1 MGSSIVLKLLKV
13 THYYRNK
20 QNKKWYLPFG
30 YDAEDIDL
38 NNISLHIYQGEALGI
53 IGEPESSKASVG
65 QLLAGAIKPD
75 KGKVVCTEDLFYGYI
90 EDQSLIHQTVEAY
103 TAQLVQ
109 LFPYEINDHKA
120 EQIIQYA
127 HLGDY
132 KTKPVNHI
140 SKVAYAQLLLSIA
153 RSSKSNIII
162 LNHVID
168 YLTPQFMERAIEL
181 TNDYIENNLTIVSIG
196 DDIDKISQVS
206 NYIAWFS
213 HGQLRMEG
221 SLKQVIPSFKEHERD
236 RLSLNSKEEIENF
249 DLDWKKNRTRIPEMT
264 YNFKR
269 VERYNHAKSPKFL
282 VRFWTLA
289 SGTILGLAL
298 MMLLIFNNIG
308 IISIT
313 DFTNRATMQN
323 ENKDPYGEKLAYG
336 IAFNGSVDM
345 QGDKQVTIPK
355 YSVVTITGE
364 NSKNYRVTAD
374 NKTYYVSKDKLEY
387 FNPAGLYQTHSFKKL
402 APYMKSNYSNYYAY
416 FNSQL
421 HKSIVQLLKL

>member
-1 MGSSIVLKLLKV
+1 M
-13 THYYRNK
+13 
-20 QNKKWYLPFG
+20 
-30 YDAEDIDL
+30 
-38 NNISLHIYQGEALGI
+38 
-53 IGEPESSKASVG
+53 
-65 QLLAGAIKPD
+65 AGAIKPD

-140 SKVAYAQLLLSIA
+140 SKAAYAQLLLSIA

-269 VERYNHAKSPKFL
+269 VERYNHAKPPKFL
-282 VRFWTLA
+282 VRF
-289 SGTILGLAL
+289 GL
-298 MMLLIFNNIG
+298 
-308 IISIT
+308 
-313 DFTNRATMQN
+313 
-323 ENKDPYGEKLAYG
+323 
-336 IAFNGSVDM
+336 
-345 QGDKQVTIPK
+345 
-355 YSVVTITGE
+355 
-364 NSKNYRVTAD
+364 
-374 NKTYYVSKDKLEY
+374 
-387 FNPAGLYQTHSFKKL
+387 
-402 APYMKSNYSNYYAY
+402 
-416 FNSQL
+416 
-421 HKSIVQLLKL
+421 